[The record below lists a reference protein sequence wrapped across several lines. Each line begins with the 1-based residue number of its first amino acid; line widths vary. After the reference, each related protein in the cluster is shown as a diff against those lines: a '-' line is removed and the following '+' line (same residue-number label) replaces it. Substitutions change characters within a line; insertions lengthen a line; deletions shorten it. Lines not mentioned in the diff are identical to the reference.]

1 MGGYSREEL
10 YILWRDGF
18 QGQHDE
24 TRVLMDFAL
33 CDRAEAENLL
43 LDFETRHAAELLN
56 MEYRGKER

>member
-33 CDRAEAENLL
+33 CDRAEAKTLL
-43 LDFETRHAAELLN
+43 RDFETRHAAELLN
-56 MEYRGKER
+56 MANRGKER

>member
-1 MGGYSREEL
+1 MAGYSREEL

-33 CDRAEAENLL
+33 CDRAEAKALIA
-43 LDFETRHAAELLN
+43 DFEARNAAELLN
-56 MEYRGKER
+56 LVHRGKER